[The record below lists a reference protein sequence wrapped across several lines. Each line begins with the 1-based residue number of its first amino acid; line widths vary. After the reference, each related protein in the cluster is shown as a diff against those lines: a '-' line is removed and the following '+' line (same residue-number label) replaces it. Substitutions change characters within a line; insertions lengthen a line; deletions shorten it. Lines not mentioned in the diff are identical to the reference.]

1 MKDEIKFRDL
11 LQFLIHNKKIIIS
24 TIIVTTLA
32 AISFVIYDHL
42 TVEEPSPNTSSIERA
57 NLISEER
64 FEEMSEWPLEFF
76 TEPQIRQM
84 QEYLLP
90 HAYKLSI
97 YVEHENHEPVANTTF
112 MREVFRN
119 VKVLEY
125 IESELG
131 EELTPAIEFAVH
143 IENIGNSGIYELHF
157 QRGSLEESLE
167 LGYIVMDAID
177 QGIIPVINNKN
188 IYYIDQ
194 EPQVLVRD
202 FTDYEFNG
210 TTGGL
215 SLRQF
220 ARDSIIFSI
229 IGVGAG
235 LILGLL
241 IALLN
246 LAADKRISALFDYAR
261 EESDKIV
268 KLTHLYKNERGQ
280 MLEEAKI
287 NINIP
292 YRQKKIVLYDK
303 ATEDDFESLF
313 TTFSENVAKYT
324 DFTDIP
330 AETESIDEVII
341 LTKLRETNKKWY
353 ENQRV
358 QLKGYSVP
366 VKIIQI

>member
-1 MKDEIKFRDL
+1 MKDEIKLKDL
-11 LQFLIHNKKIIIS
+11 LQFLIHNKKIILS
-24 TIIVTTLA
+24 TIIITTLA

-64 FEEMSEWPLEFF
+64 YDEMSEWPLELY

-84 QEYLLP
+84 QAYLLP

-97 YVEHENHEPVANTTF
+97 YVEHENHEPIANTTF

-119 VKVLEY
+119 DEVLDF
-125 IESELG
+125 IESELD
-131 EELTPAIEFAVH
+131 EELTPAIEFAVN
-143 IENIGNSGIYELHF
+143 IENIANSGIYELHF

-177 QGIIPVINNKN
+177 QGLIPVINNKN

-202 FTDYEFNG
+202 FTDYELNG
-210 TTGGL
+210 ATSGL
-215 SLRQF
+215 SLRQL
-220 ARDSIIFSI
+220 ARDGIIFSI

-235 LILGLL
+235 LILGML
-241 IALLN
+241 IALIN
-246 LAADKRISALFDYAR
+246 LAIDKRISALFDYAR

-268 KLTHLYKNERGQ
+268 KLTHLYKNDDGQ
-280 MLEEAKI
+280 MIEQAKI

-303 ATEDDFESLF
+303 DTENHFESLF
-313 TTFSENVAKYT
+313 MTLSENVTKYT
-324 DFTDIP
+324 DFTDLP
-330 AETESIDEVII
+330 SETNTIDEVII

-358 QLKGYSVP
+358 QLKGYSIPIKV
-366 VKIIQI
+366 IQL